1 MQLKQKLGEISN
13 EIATV
18 DGSDNG
24 DDDADD
30 DDVVTLPLS
39 NYKSECYERKMK

>member
-1 MQLKQKLGEISN
+1 MQLKQKFRENSN
-13 EIATV
+13 EIAT
-18 DGSDNG
+18 

-39 NYKSECYERKMK
+39 NYESVLYEWKIE